1 MSELLTKQAFLQG
14 LAIALA
20 PVLEPPKAADFKDD
34 ALGFAEAVQGFQKT
48 QLAIALA
55 NQDFAKKLYDNIY
68 PLVLAT
74 IRQDINNSQPGSAGQ
89 LVLATFRQDIQSQLG
104 GVTGANRIINTQI
117 NQQATQIANQKIT
130 DLRVKIQSNGTR
142 ITDSYGQNQ
151 YLRIKLA

>member
-34 ALGFAEAVQGFQKT
+34 ALGFAKAVQGFQET
-48 QLAIALA
+48 QQAIALA

-74 IRQDINNSQPGSAGQ
+74 IRQDVDNSQPGSAGQ

-117 NQQATQIANQKIT
+117 NQIANQKIT
-130 DLRVKIQSNGTR
+130 DLRGKIQSNGTR

-151 YLRIKLA
+151 YFRIRLA